1 MKLDYRKFMEDWDI
15 TLDHPVLDKA
25 FVVKARKFEADLA
38 EKKLTDEQIK
48 ETDAELLRILT
59 EEHKFEEVDSE
70 EVVKEKLRNR
80 ILEAKNK
87 ISEAE
92 SVEAI
97 EALQEEYKDV
107 YKELKEFIAK
117 RIEKL
122 QKAADSE
129 ARKKVLDEGSQEIEA
144 AGDDILESLQD
155 KYKDYPELL
164 KKISARIEKRPAKD
178 KTLREKILDRKK
190 RGWTF
195 DELREVGVKVT
206 GDDMEVEGIVF
217 ERQYG
222 FKVYH
227 IRMVDNKKV

>member
-1 MKLDYRKFMEDWDI
+1 MEDWDI

-59 EEHKFEEVDSE
+59 EEHKFEEVDSD

-97 EALQEEYKDV
+97 EALQEEYSDV

-129 ARKKVLDEGSQEIEA
+129 ARKKVVDEGSLEIEA
-144 AGDDILESLQD
+144 ADDDVLESLQD

-206 GDDMEVEGIVF
+206 GDDMNVEGIVF